1 VSTRHERVHAHKM
14 IAQRKKGG
22 MARIGRRHPKGET
35 IDDRRGRDRMDPD
48 LLGDL
53 LDQHAAALE
62 LFARQWCDV
71 PEDVV
76 QDAFLKLAAKPA
88 VPANPAAWL
97 FRVVRNG
104 AIDAG
109 QAARRRKHYES
120 AAASWAAP
128 WFEAD
133 PDERPGAIDPEQAAC
148 ELQALPIDER
158 EVIVAHLWGGLT
170 FEQIA
175 GVAGSSASTAHR
187 HYARGLLTL
196 RERLGVSCR

>member
-1 VSTRHERVHAHKM
+1 
-14 IAQRKKGG
+14 
-22 MARIGRRHPKGET
+22 
-35 IDDRRGRDRMDPD
+35 MDPD
-48 LLGDL
+48 LLGNL

-76 QDAFLKLAAKPA
+76 QDAFLKLAAQRSLPD
-88 VPANPAAWL
+88 NPAAWL

-109 QAARRRKHYES
+109 QAARRRKRYET

-133 PDERPGAIDPEQAAC
+133 PDECPGAVDPEQAAS
-148 ELQALPIDER
+148 ELKTLPIEER
-158 EVIVAHLWGGLT
+158 EIIVAHLWGGLT

-175 GVAGSSASTAHR
+175 GVAGCSASTAHR
-187 HYARGLLTL
+187 LYTRGLLTL